1 MSFMMRLLFLS
12 NILVCGQTEE
22 GQMVMQPPYNRFSSF
37 SSLTSGQCSEE
48 PFLLPLYMFRSKA
61 LYVATIRAWAV
72 CFSPDITVT
81 EHK

>member
-48 PFLLPLYMFRSKA
+48 AFLLPLYMFRCKA
-61 LYVATIRAWAV
+61 LYVATIQAWAV
-72 CFSPDITVT
+72 LFSS
-81 EHK
+81 

>member
-1 MSFMMRLLFLS
+1 MSFVMRLLFLS

-37 SSLTSGQCSEE
+37 SSLTSGQCSDE
-48 PFLLPLYMFRSKA
+48 PFLLPLYMFRCKA
-61 LYVATIRAWAV
+61 LDLATIRARPA
-72 CFSPDITVT
+72 CFSPDITGT